1 LEAFLIDSPTL
12 PNKTHI
18 LVVEDDES
26 LSQWIVNYL
35 VKHEYEVSIANRG
48 DSALLLIK
56 EDNPDLVLL
65 DINLPVKD
73 GFDICREARHFF
85 NKPILMMTA
94 SDDEI
99 DEVLGLEIGAD
110 DYITKPIRPR
120 ALLARIKLLLKKR
133 AESLVLGEH
142 DPVLSYGCFA
152 LDKTSRTVSLNGRS
166 IKISSNEYELLLLLC
181 TNAGVTMSRKRLIS
195 ELRGINY
202 DGVDRTIDTMISRL
216 RKKLNDDMRNPMR
229 IKTVWGKGYIFAP
242 DAW

>member
-1 LEAFLIDSPTL
+1 LETLLSDLPTL
-12 PNKTHI
+12 CKKTHI

-56 EDNPDLVLL
+56 EDDPDLVLL

-73 GFDICREARHFF
+73 GFDICREARRFF
-85 NKPILMMTA
+85 SKPILMMTA
-94 SDDEI
+94 SDDEL

-133 AESLVLGEH
+133 AESPVLGVHE
-142 DPVLSYGCFA
+142 PVLSFGCFA
-152 LDKTSRTVSLNGRS
+152 LDTTSRTVSLNGCS
-166 IKISSNEYELLLLLC
+166 INISSNEYELLLVLC
-181 TNAGVTMSRKRLIS
+181 TNAGVTMSRERLLS

-202 DGVDRTIDTMISRL
+202 DGFDRTIDTMISRL
-216 RKKLNDDMRNPMR
+216 RKKLNDDKRNPKR